1 MRIKSR
7 HNSRLAFSILLLLL
21 VSSCTP
27 NPPLPALQPTAT
39 PANTHALTT
48 SSTISPSP
56 TPSPT
61 PEKPPIR
68 TQYTLSAVFDYEHM
82 RLDVSEDVTYLNRS
96 EVYLN
101 DLLIVVEP
109 LRWEGAFRLT
119 DIRWED
125 GVPVSG
131 LRLEGAWL
139 YLPLREALAP
149 GKSVTLSIRFELV
162 LPTPA
167 GAFGNTGRQIN
178 LTDWYPFLPSYDPQL
193 GWRVHPPAYI
203 GEHQA
208 YDSADFHVEWT
219 TTNAP
224 VPLVV
229 AASAL
234 PEEHDGTLHFDLK
247 AARCFT
253 LSLSEEYEVISGQVG
268 NWTVRAFV
276 FPEHIEAGHTTI
288 TVASEALTLYDEIFM
303 PYPYDSLTIVEGDF
317 FDGLETSGLFFL
329 DQTYFDSYVE
339 YPTGWLTT
347 LVAHETS
354 HQWWHTQVG
363 NDPAVEPWLDEAL
376 ATYSEHIFYEHLHPE
391 WVDWWWYRR
400 VDIFHPQGMIDGS
413 VYDYQ
418 DFRDYVDSVY
428 LRGVR
433 FLEALRTRIGDEA
446 FFTFLKDYARRG
458 NDSLFTAKDFFQILS
473 EHSGEDISGITS
485 EYFNAAP

>member
-1 MRIKSR
+1 MKSHRI
-7 HNSRLAFSILLLLL
+7 HFLLLLIFL
-21 VSSCTP
+21 GACIPTP
-27 NPPLPALQPTAT
+27 PPPPTPQP
-39 PANTHALTT
+39 
-48 SSTISPSP
+48 SPSP
-56 TPSPT
+56 TDTPAPTVTPTIAPSPT
-61 PEKPPIR
+61 PEEIPTR
-68 TQYTLSAVFDYEHM
+68 TQYDLSAVFDYEHM
-82 RLDVSEDVTYLNRS
+82 RLDVAEEVTYVNRS
-96 EVYLN
+96 EVYL
-101 DLLIVVEP
+101 DELLLVVEP

-119 DIRWED
+119 DIRWDD

-131 LRLEGAWL
+131 LRLESAWL
-139 YLPLREALAP
+139 RLPLREALAP
-149 GKSVTLSIRFELV
+149 GKSAALSIRFELA

-178 LTDWYPFLPSYDPQL
+178 LTDWYPFLPPYDPQL
-193 GWRVHPPAYI
+193 GWRVHAPAYI
-203 GEHQA
+203 GEHLA

-219 TTNAP
+219 TTNAS
-224 VPLVV
+224 VPLIV

-234 PEEHDGTLHFDLK
+234 PEEHDGTLHFDLP

-253 LSLSEEYEVISGQVG
+253 VSLSEEFEVISGQVG
-268 NWTVRAFV
+268 DWTVRAFV
-276 FPEHIEAGHTTI
+276 FPEHKEAGQTAVA
-288 TVASEALTLYDEIFM
+288 VASEALTLYDEIFI

-376 ATYSEHIFYEHLHPE
+376 ATYSERIFYEHRHPE

-400 VDIFHPQGMIDGS
+400 VDVFHPQGKIDGS
-413 VYDYQ
+413 IYDYE

-433 FLEALRTRIGDEA
+433 FLEALRTHLGDEA
-446 FFTFLKDYARRG
+446 FFTFLKDYARQG
-458 NDSLFTAKDFFQILS
+458 NDSLLTAKDFFQILS
-473 EHSGEDISGITS
+473 EHSSEDITGITR